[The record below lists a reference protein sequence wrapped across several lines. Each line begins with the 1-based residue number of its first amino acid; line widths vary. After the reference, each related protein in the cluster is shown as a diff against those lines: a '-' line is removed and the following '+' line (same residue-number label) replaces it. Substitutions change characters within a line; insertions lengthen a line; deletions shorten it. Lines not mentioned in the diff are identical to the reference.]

1 LNPIFIVAAAL
12 LMSLAVTAQDTNRA
26 SRPASEYNVR
36 TFGAKGDGKA
46 LDTDA
51 VNRAIDAAAAAGGG
65 TVWFPAGSYLCFSIH
80 LKSHVALYLDEGA
93 TIVAASPVEDHGR
106 YDAPEA
112 NAWSQ
117 YQDFGHSHW
126 HNSLIWGEGVQ
137 NVSIV
142 VPENPV
148 ALEIIELRCPAG
160 VGFCGHV

>member
-80 LKSHVALYLDEGA
+80 LKS
-93 TIVAASPVEDHGR
+93 
-106 YDAPEA
+106 
-112 NAWSQ
+112 
-117 YQDFGHSHW
+117 
-126 HNSLIWGEGVQ
+126 
-137 NVSIV
+137 
-142 VPENPV
+142 
-148 ALEIIELRCPAG
+148 
-160 VGFCGHV
+160 